1 MRAKEILKGCAWGLM
16 GLLVLT
22 IAALIIVS
30 IVVGDAEDEPLSRT
44 ALEAQPT
51 PAQATARAA
60 QSTPTKEPTVE
71 EGIRQATLNH
81 EYSAGIVV
89 DDSMSD
95 ELLQALYFYDL
106 YLNRAPRQDVRPDD
120 LSQWCMRPVY
130 PMIHYMEAP
139 DQVRAPIIRQGREQ
153 MEHSVL
159 NCLKDPEYR
168 GKEVLVTFYYDVFET
183 GFEDFKVSPVI
194 KLALHHMGIMHMAL
208 EYRYT
213 LNDITNEC
221 LDDHREERAYKKC
234 FAERLIT
241 EVPIATGYQYEFV
254 RGLMD

>member
-1 MRAKEILKGCAWGLM
+1 MKVKEILKGCAWGLL

-22 IAALIIVS
+22 IAALIIIA
-30 IVVGDAEDEPLSRT
+30 IVVGDEEDE
-44 ALEAQPT
+44 QPT
-51 PAQATARAA
+51 RATQPAPAQVTARAA
-60 QSTPTKEPTVE
+60 QSTPTKEPTVV
-71 EGIRQATLNH
+71 EGIRQTSLNH

-106 YLNRAPRQDVRPDD
+106 YLNRAPRQDVHPDD
-120 LSQWCMRPVY
+120 LPQWCMRPVY

-139 DQVRAPIIRQGREQ
+139 DQEKAPIIEERRRQ

-159 NCLKDPEYR
+159 NCLKDPEYTR
-168 GKEVLVTFYYDVFET
+168 KEVLVTFYYDVFET
-183 GFEDFKVSPVI
+183 GFEDFRVSPTI
-194 KLALHHMGIMHMAL
+194 MLALHHMGIMHMAL
-208 EYRYT
+208 GYRHT

-221 LDDHREERAYKKC
+221 LDAYSQERAYKKC

-241 EVPIATGYQYEFV
+241 EVPIAVGYQYEFV